1 MFTGIIQAIGKIK
14 QLRTLGGDARLTIDT
29 GTLDLADTKIGDS
42 IAVSGV
48 CLTAVELGKSEFAA
62 DVSAETLSRTTL
74 GGLAPGDP
82 VNLEKALTP
91 TTHLGGHMVSGHVD
105 GVGEVLSR
113 ESDARSSRFRIRV
126 PVGLAR
132 YIAEKGSVCVDGVS
146 LTVNAVEDSAFS
158 VNIVPHTMDHTSVSS
173 YSAGTRVNIEVDVVA
188 RYLERLLTAAT
199 DEPGSGIDLALL
211 KQKGFLE

>member
-1 MFTGIIQAIGKIK
+1 MFTGIIQAVGKIK
-14 QLRTLGGDARLTIDT
+14 QLRTLGGDARLTVDT

-48 CLTAVELGKSEFAA
+48 CLTPVELGKSEFAA

-74 GGLAPGDP
+74 GGLTPGDL

-113 ESDARSSRFRIRV
+113 ESEARSSRFRIRV

-132 YIAEKGSVCVDGVS
+132 YIAEKGSICVDGVS
-146 LTVNAVEDSAFS
+146 LTVNAVEDDAFN
-158 VNIVPHTMDHTSVSS
+158 VNIVPHTMNHTSMSS
-173 YSAGTRVNIEVDVVA
+173 YRTGTRVNIEVDVVA
-188 RYLERLLTAAT
+188 RYLERLLTAST
-199 DEPGSGIDLALL
+199 DDPGSGIDLALL